1 MLFDIGWPELMLIGV
16 IALVVIG
23 PKDLPRALKV
33 AGFWVRK
40 ARSLSREFQ
49 SHVDQMIRE
58 AELDDMHEELKKA
71 TEIDLDHEFHQT
83 IDPDGSLAESIK
95 PPGLP
100 DYFTEGAGEGAA
112 GEGQRALPPP
122 DAVAPEAPIATDM
135 PEPDFVGFE
144 AEALPK
150 APAPVGD
157 AVPAPPKP

>member
-49 SHVDQMIRE
+49 GHVDQMIRD

-83 IDPDGSLAESIK
+83 IDPDGSLTESIK

-100 DYFTEGAGEGAA
+100 DYFTEGAGEGEAHH
-112 GEGQRALPPP
+112 ALPPP
-122 DAVAPEAPIATDM
+122 EAVAPEAPIAPDA

-144 AEALPK
+144 AEAPHD

-157 AVPAPPKP
+157 AVPAPKP